1 VFSSSTAIFHEDHYI
16 PAELVGRLHRAP
28 ADQLLELVLAFG
40 ARDRARLAM
49 HCYRKTHLRQVG
61 LKIASTCDLNS
72 LVREWGS
79 ALGRTIYARSRED
92 TEVSD
97 RCGDRPRPL
106 ITLARSAG
114 EFSCYQPGRDL
125 GEHNADA
132 PQEHGC

>member
-1 VFSSSTAIFHEDHYI
+1 VFSSSTTVFDEDHYI

-28 ADQLLELVLAFG
+28 DDHLLDLVLAFG
-40 ARDRARLAM
+40 AAERARLAM
-49 HCYRKTHLRQVG
+49 HCYRKAHLRRVG
-61 LKIASTCDLNS
+61 LRIASTCDLNS

-97 RCGDRPRPL
+97 RSGDRPRPA

-114 EFSCYQPGRDL
+114 EFSCYQPDHDL
-125 GEHNADA
+125 SEHK
-132 PQEHGC
+132 